1 MISMKRLAGGAALT
15 VLAMASASAVYAQ
28 ETTGSIGG
36 RVTGPNGAPLGNVAV
51 VVTHV
56 PSNTK
61 VTTVTSADG
70 YYAARNLRVGG
81 PYTVAVSDPA
91 HQGKV
96 VDVADVGTGAPVSL
110 DIALGNADN
119 QVSQIVVTASASGA
133 RTLETGPRSTFTAKD
148 IETLPS
154 FSRDLKDL
162 ARLNP
167 FVTIDPT
174 NNNALIVAGSN
185 NRVNTVYI
193 DGVKQADD
201 FGLNGNGY
209 PSQRSPISL
218 ELVRSFNFEVAPLRR
233 PVRLVPG
240 RRDEHRHQVGRQQ
253 LPRLGLRRLR
263 LLAHGWPPL
272 PKRRRDPQLHRRA
285 FRGQDLRRDLQR
297 PDHQGPPVL
306 LGRL

>member
-91 HQGKV
+91 HHGKV

-119 QVSQIVVTASASGA
+119 NVSHIVVTA
-133 RTLETGPRSTFTAKD
+133 
-148 IETLPS
+148 
-154 FSRDLKDL
+154 
-162 ARLNP
+162 
-167 FVTIDPT
+167 
-174 NNNALIVAGSN
+174 
-185 NRVNTVYI
+185 
-193 DGVKQADD
+193 
-201 FGLNGNGY
+201 
-209 PSQRSPISL
+209 
-218 ELVRSFNFEVAPLRR
+218 
-233 PVRLVPG
+233 
-240 RRDEHRHQVGRQQ
+240 
-253 LPRLGLRRLR
+253 
-263 LLAHGWPPL
+263 
-272 PKRRRDPQLHRRA
+272 
-285 FRGQDLRRDLQR
+285 
-297 PDHQGPPVL
+297 
-306 LGRL
+306 